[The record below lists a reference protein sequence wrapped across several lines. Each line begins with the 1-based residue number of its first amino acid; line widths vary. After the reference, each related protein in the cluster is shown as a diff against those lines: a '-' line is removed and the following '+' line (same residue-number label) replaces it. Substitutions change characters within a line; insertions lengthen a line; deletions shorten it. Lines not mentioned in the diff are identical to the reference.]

1 MPKQG
6 HTDPKLFDYAG
17 DLSKEWYVGFR
28 FTCPKRLTRKPV
40 QVRLG
45 INYLTTVKERE
56 AEGKAVIGIVKDCL
70 DNGWNPHDENIES
83 YLKSSSESFS
93 EPPAENAGEQM
104 ENYHLLPFNDALTF
118 AYNEKKPN
126 LKKKSKQAYES
137 ALKFAKAAATKLGI
151 DKMEVSKTKKAHI
164 KRLLKQMGEDRQ
176 AAYDLEGKGKIFTPN
191 SYNKYKT
198 YLSAFFDELGEWE
211 AVEYNP
217 CEKIKEKDAIETGV
231 HRHATDK
238 ELEII
243 KRELPIAF
251 PEMYNL
257 LRFEFIT
264 GMRPDEILDTTF
276 ETIDWLNSC
285 IRLSGPQ
292 MIVNKEGEIIGK
304 TTIYREVPVP
314 TFLLEWLRERA
325 QDVPRHYYIFSR
337 RLAPGDHRT
346 TTNWLS
352 RMWNAEV
359 KQKLGINVS
368 LYSFKGMGGD
378 AKRDA
383 GIETAAVSVGWG
395 HSSTAMAKKVYLKKE
410 GHRLRQQIVKNAPD
424 L

>member
-6 HTDPKLFDYAG
+6 YSNPKLFDYAG

-28 FTCPKRLTRKPV
+28 FTCPKRNTRKPV

-45 INYLTTVKERE
+45 INYLTTVKDRQTE
-56 AEGKAVIGIVKDCL
+56 AKGVIDIVKECL

-83 YLKSSSESFS
+83 YLKSYSETTPSDQPGT
-93 EPPAENAGEQM
+93 EETYELMA
-104 ENYHLLPFNDALTF
+104 FNDALSF
-118 AYNEKKPN
+118 AYKEKEPS
-126 LKKKSKQAYES
+126 LKKKSKQAYAS
-137 ALKFAKAAATKLGI
+137 VLRFAQAAAQKLGI
-151 DKMEVSKTKKAHI
+151 DKMQISKTKKAHI
-164 KRLLKQMGEDRQ
+164 KRLLKQMAEDRQ
-176 AAYDLEGKGKIFTPN
+176 AAYDLEGKGKRFSPN
-191 SYNKYKT
+191 SHNKYKT
-198 YLSAFFDELGEWE
+198 YLSAFFDELEEWE

-217 CEKIKEKDAIETGV
+217 CEKIKDKDEIETGV

-243 KRELPIAF
+243 KRELPITF

-257 LRFEFIT
+257 LRFEYIT

-276 ETIDWLNSC
+276 DMIDWLNSC
-285 IRLSGPQ
+285 IRLSGPN
-292 MIVNKEGEIIGK
+292 MIVNNEGEIIGK

-314 TFLLEWLRERA
+314 TFLLDWLRQRA
-325 QDVPRHYYIFSR
+325 EGMPKHYYIFSR

-359 KQKLGINVS
+359 KKKLGINVS

-378 AKRDA
+378 AKRA
-383 GIETAAVSVGWG
+383 VGIDLGAVMVGYG
-395 HSSTAMAKKVYLKKE
+395 HTTPSTTKIYLSKE
-410 GHRLRQQIVKNAPD
+410 GERLRQQIISNAPD